1 MMKITDDTNSHLTE
15 YEKERNARVMRNERL
30 MQSLG
35 LSSFDVH
42 MHAFKKGGE
51 KDDDDGTKKKKKR
64 KAEREE
70 MRKTKN
76 TTTNNNE
83 PVAVRSSSRLRGE
96 KAMTTTRRRR
106 RRRIL
111 NDDDNEE
118 EEREELMIDEEIERK
133 HLIAEKAFLSLRN
146 KSKQKK
152 QTIVGTASYQHTLM
166 RVRTMTEPKLRNRM
180 KAISRAKGQHCVTKM
195 RLFARILF
203 LEGYEELAEEC
214 AEELKELIEILG
226 DAKDDE
232 TREVETEQEQ
242 DEEDFGD
249 GDDNKENEGEDE
261 EDKHSF
267 HCGQMTN
274 LDDPQIFKLV
284 VEIES
289 QARTN
294 EKKEGEKDEDV
305 YHRAC
310 VSMSKGKTGML
321 NKTAAFVLNEDGT
334 YDVIKASEKELNAL
348 KTKKKTRQVMYF

>member
-1 MMKITDDTNSHLTE
+1 M
-15 YEKERNARVMRNERL
+15 
-30 MQSLG
+30 
-35 LSSFDVH
+35 
-42 MHAFKKGGE
+42 
-51 KDDDDGTKKKKKR
+51 TK
-64 KAEREE
+64 
-70 MRKTKN
+70 M
-76 TTTNNNE
+76 
-83 PVAVRSSSRLRGE
+83 
-96 KAMTTTRRRR
+96 TTRRRR